1 ARADDGGRRHR
12 PAGGCDV
19 RPGGLRPGAA
29 RHGRPQGAR
38 QARRPRSLT
47 VLVGRAPRSGRSS
60 LSRPRNGHGVLMS
73 ERAEVTVQDNPEKSR
88 YEAVDETGVVAGYT
102 EYHPDGDDV
111 LIFPHTVVEDAFE
124 GRGVGS

>member
-1 ARADDGGRRHR
+1 
-12 PAGGCDV
+12 
-19 RPGGLRPGAA
+19 
-29 RHGRPQGAR
+29 
-38 QARRPRSLT
+38 
-47 VLVGRAPRSGRSS
+47 
-60 LSRPRNGHGVLMS
+60 MS

-124 GRGVGS
+124 GRGVGSSLVRGALDQVREQGKKVRPDCPFVKGYIDKHEEYADLLA